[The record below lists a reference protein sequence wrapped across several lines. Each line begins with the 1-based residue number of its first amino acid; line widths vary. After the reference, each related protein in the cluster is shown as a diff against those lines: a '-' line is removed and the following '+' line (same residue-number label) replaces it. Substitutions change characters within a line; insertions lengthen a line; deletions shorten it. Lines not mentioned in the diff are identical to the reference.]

1 MLRFYYDWE
10 SPLVKMFW
18 VELWPILLKEF
29 GEELVLNEISSVCTL
44 VARDSTVN
52 SAHCTIFAHY
62 LHCTIQ
68 GYTVFA
74 QPADVRPQVLSPT
87 AVLLLQAFG

>member
-1 MLRFYYDWE
+1 M
-10 SPLVKMFW
+10 KMFW
-18 VELWPILLKEF
+18 VELWPIQLKEF
-29 GEELVLNEISSVCTL
+29 GEELVLNEILSVCTL
-44 VARDSTVN
+44 VARDSTVD
-52 SAHCTIFAHY
+52 SAQS

-87 AVLLLQAFG
+87 AVILLQTFG

>member
-52 SAHCTIFAHY
+52 SAQSLRTACTAARFLIATFNE
-62 LHCTIQ
+62 TKSFRF
-68 GYTVFA
+68 GYN
-74 QPADVRPQVLSPT
+74 
-87 AVLLLQAFG
+87 

>member
-1 MLRFYYDWE
+1 
-10 SPLVKMFW
+10 MFW

-52 SAHCTIFAHY
+52 SAHFTTFAHC

-87 AVLLLQAFG
+87 AVILLQAFG